1 MATKVYLVKEE
12 YTNNGELQYE
22 VFPCASLEAAQRK
35 MEERKE
41 LLFIVGGHWNGYDMN
56 GDGDDDVSIEQGT
69 NSFEVEDLYDDYRC
83 FLEIEEAEL
92 YE

>member
-1 MATKVYLVKEE
+1 MATKIYLVKEE
-12 YTNNGELQYE
+12 YNNDGELQYD

-41 LLFIVGGHWNGYDMN
+41 LLFIAGGHWNNYSMY
-56 GDGDDDVSIEQGT
+56 GDGDGVIEIERGT
-69 NSFEVEDLYDDYRC
+69 DSFFVKDLCDDYHC